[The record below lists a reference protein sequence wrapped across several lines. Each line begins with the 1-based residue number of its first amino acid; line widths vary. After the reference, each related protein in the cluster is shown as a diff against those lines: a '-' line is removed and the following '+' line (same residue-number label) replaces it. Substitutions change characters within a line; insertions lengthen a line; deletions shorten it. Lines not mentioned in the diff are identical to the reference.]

1 MGRIGLP
8 RVHEH
13 LVFRDNEILA
23 EYWDLNFATHRVKV
37 GQGSLK
43 SALLSQTYR
52 STGAVLISQ
61 CGRVMNSSQLAV

>member
-1 MGRIGLP
+1 MCAGF
-8 RVHEH
+8 EH

-23 EYWDLNFATHRVKV
+23 EYWDLNFRTHRVKV

-43 SALLSQTYR
+43 SALLSQNADSSG